1 MSNGTVKKTK
11 KSKKPRQKV
20 NWLLAV
26 LIVGVTLY
34 VSFVIVDQHVKIN
47 NARAE
52 LSKIEDQIF
61 TQTQTNEE
69 LKKVADAVDEAKENG
84 KKNSGTV
91 DTDDDAFADY
101 VEKIARDEF
110 DYVKNGEVVF
120 VNIAGD

>member
-1 MSNGTVKKTK
+1 MQTGTVKKTK
-11 KSKKPRQKV
+11 KSKKPKQKV

-34 VSFVIVDQHVKIN
+34 VSFLIVDQHIKIN
-47 NARAE
+47 NARSE
-52 LSKIEDQIF
+52 LAQIEDKIF

-69 LKKVADAVDEAKENG
+69 LKKVADAVA
-84 KKNSGTV
+84 
-91 DTDDDAFADY
+91 DDNEDAYADY
-101 VEKIARDEF
+101 VEKIARDEL